1 MDATS
6 IFVRGLPHG
15 TTDCQANP
23 TPYQRK
29 CCYCH
34 SSEED
39 KDLRVFLEAGGSA
52 CCITRMILHADTGTG
67 CFFFFFAHAVFML
80 SVCFFLPCAAPLLVA
95 CSRFRCG
102 AHFLHSFSPLI
113 VSCSACPAAV
123 TSAALIVVS
132 AFMAIA
138 MSSCSR
144 CCCCCCCCC
153 CSCCR
158 SHRHR

>member
-1 MDATS
+1 MLGAVWRTSKAQADSQKAGGTAKKLHLRARQAGIAGIEYRWRSPGVDATS

-67 CFFFFFAHAVFML
+67 CFFFFAHAVFML

-95 CSRFRCG
+95 CSRFDVVLT
-102 AHFLHSFSPLI
+102 FYI
-113 VSCSACPAAV
+113 VS
-123 TSAALIVVS
+123 
-132 AFMAIA
+132 
-138 MSSCSR
+138 
-144 CCCCCCCCC
+144 
-153 CSCCR
+153 
-158 SHRHR
+158 HH